1 MWWKRV
7 GGRELREL
15 LMRSWDPIGVS
26 GWPDAADEY
35 DSYMGDVATMLRE
48 ERSIEDLAS
57 YLAWAREQRMGLR
70 EYRERD
76 LAVAQEVSTWYR
88 ESIAR
93 YGESN

>member
-48 ERSIEDLAS
+48 ERSI
-57 YLAWAREQRMGLR
+57 
-70 EYRERD
+70 
-76 LAVAQEVSTWYR
+76 
-88 ESIAR
+88 
-93 YGESN
+93 